1 MATYEQLSKGYPDG
15 CLIGDAATDKVGFY
29 GVTPIVQ
36 RASGA
41 QAAMTT
47 ALSSVTATGGYAFA
61 LSTGFSTFL
70 ALVEEM
76 RAALVAY
83 GLLKGS
89 A

>member
-1 MATYEQLSKGYPDG
+1 MTQRLDYGQPDG
-15 CLIGDAATDKVGFY
+15 CTIGGSATDKVGFY

-36 RASGA
+36 RSGAA
-41 QAAMTT
+41 QAALTT
-47 ALSSVTATGGYAFA
+47 ALASVTATGGYAFA

-70 ALVEEM
+70 AQVEEM